1 MKHIISYSGGASS
14 FVAAHLAIQK
24 YGKENVELVFCDTLI
39 EDEDLY
45 RFVEEGA
52 KALGVPLTVLKDGRD
67 PWQVFRDKRYIG
79 NSRTAHCSI
88 VLKREQFEKYIKENF
103 KPGECTI
110 HFGFDFF
117 EEGRFKR
124 AQANWHPYQCEA
136 LLCGPPYLGRQQ
148 IYQIIDDYDLELPRL
163 YEKGFA
169 HNNCGGFCVRAGQG
183 HFALLLKE
191 FPERYAHHEEQ
202 EQKLLAEIPTTK
214 PFLTIQR
221 NKQRQYISLKEF
233 REMVQ
238 KKEEYNPYDMGGCG
252 CFSDDDSQSDEQ
264 LELPLKQGT
273 I

>member
-14 FVAAHLAIQK
+14 FVAAHLAVQK

-45 RFVEEGA
+45 RFVDEGA
-52 KALGVPLTVLKDGRD
+52 KALDLQLVTLADGRD
-67 PWQVFRDKRYIG
+67 PWDVFRDKRYIG

-88 VLKREQFEKYIKENF
+88 VLKCEQFEHYIKANY
-103 KPGECTI
+103 KPDECVI

-117 EEGRFKR
+117 EEKR
-124 AQANWHPYQCEA
+124 LERAKANWAPYQCEA
-136 LLCGPPYLGRQQ
+136 LLCGPPFLGKSQ

-163 YEKGFA
+163 YSKGFA

-191 FPERYAHHEEQ
+191 FPERYLHHEAKEQ
-202 EQKLLAEIPTTK
+202 SLLADIPTTR

-221 NKQRQYISLKEF
+221 DKVRHYVSLKEF
-233 REMVQ
+233 REMLER
-238 KKEEYNPYDMGGCG
+238 KEDYNQFDMGGCG
-252 CFSDDDSQSDEQ
+252 CFSEVDDNQDK
-264 LELPLKQGT
+264 ELT
-273 I
+273 